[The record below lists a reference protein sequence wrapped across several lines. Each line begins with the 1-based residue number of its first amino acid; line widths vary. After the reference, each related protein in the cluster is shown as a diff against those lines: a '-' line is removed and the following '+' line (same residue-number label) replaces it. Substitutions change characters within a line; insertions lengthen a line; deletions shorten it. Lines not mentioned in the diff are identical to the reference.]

1 MISGTQ
7 LENHTVE
14 EFLTQ
19 TLKHGKKGC
28 VFSSHL
34 GRGKVT
40 KIEINHQWPVIQSK
54 SLFLETS
61 FQSVQFSHSV
71 MSDSLQPNGL

>member
-1 MISGTQ
+1 MISGKQ
-7 LENHTVE
+7 LENQTVE

-19 TLKHGKKGC
+19 TLKHGKKGF
-28 VFSSHL
+28 VFSSPL

-40 KIEINHQWPVIQSK
+40 KIEINHQWPRIQSI

-61 FQSVQFSHSV
+61 F
-71 MSDSLQPNGL
+71 